1 MSSKKEEKLRRKHEK
16 SLTRASTAS
25 GGDGTT
31 SSTQTKATRET
42 RKLSDLKNPSNMTV
56 DERREDELGLR
67 KRARDEETAH
77 PSQLVAARADQ
88 NRASLGARVNRVG
101 GGEEPEAGEP
111 SDLFQKL
118 FRVNTEM
125 YKKRNDQAF
134 PLERLV
140 GMGLLSSQLQTLDER
155 QALMAAQSHADVDFM
170 AAQLQQLHVN
180 TALPPRQL
188 QQQQQHQLEQQQQ
201 LQPASKK
208 KKKNTEDATSSSVV
222 KLDMIFGPLNYPFGY
237 EKRQTGEKRDH
248 VFGAWDR
255 EAAERQAAFFHDDQL
270 EQETPFCL
278 RPTQYKMFR
287 ELQTRMTQKYR
298 ERDRLMADA
307 SRQMPRVDLEEVAR
321 EYITEAR
328 YRPRDGMQ
336 TCFNGQL
343 CLFYTFSSDPN
354 ARYVGRAFYTPAQRE
369 RMKRG
374 EAIADNAEGLC
385 IDCLLKKWTQQHDDN
400 VRKEFAPRTCFNHF
414 TVLVGPGQYS
424 AAAMLTV
431 VSNKRPTGVVGCV
444 PRYDPRKRD
453 VATVVRRIIDRQQQV
468 VPLRESFVCET
479 GLDF

>member
-140 GMGLLSSQLQTLDER
+140 GP
-155 QALMAAQSHADVDFM
+155 QS
-170 AAQLQQLHVN
+170 
-180 TALPPRQL
+180 
-188 QQQQQHQLEQQQQ
+188 
-201 LQPASKK
+201 
-208 KKKNTEDATSSSVV
+208 
-222 KLDMIFGPLNYPFGY
+222 
-237 EKRQTGEKRDH
+237 
-248 VFGAWDR
+248 
-255 EAAERQAAFFHDDQL
+255 
-270 EQETPFCL
+270 
-278 RPTQYKMFR
+278 TQ
-287 ELQTRMTQKYR
+287 
-298 ERDRLMADA
+298 
-307 SRQMPRVDLEEVAR
+307 
-321 EYITEAR
+321 
-328 YRPRDGMQ
+328 
-336 TCFNGQL
+336 
-343 CLFYTFSSDPN
+343 
-354 ARYVGRAFYTPAQRE
+354 
-369 RMKRG
+369 
-374 EAIADNAEGLC
+374 
-385 IDCLLKKWTQQHDDN
+385 
-400 VRKEFAPRTCFNHF
+400 
-414 TVLVGPGQYS
+414 
-424 AAAMLTV
+424 
-431 VSNKRPTGVVGCV
+431 
-444 PRYDPRKRD
+444 DPRRAD
-453 VATVVRRIIDRQQQV
+453 IRAADQGRQERHLSRGSGRRAR
-468 VPLRESFVCET
+468 PFRHAAPHSLP
-479 GLDF
+479 